1 MFWGLR
7 SSLDLRLRI
16 TIACSRLN
24 SLGKMRVDLVR
35 SHLDQIQIKSKFE
48 LWLQNTSHHPREPVL
63 VPIFSRPLFPPR
75 QVSRSVQSLNWSSP
89 QREGRPKGPLTARW
103 CWVKFGMNM
112 RKIRRSNSYI
122 QIHIYI
128 YRIIYILS
136 YNEISMVEY
145 KKWFMGIKYARTLL
159 RRHETDLQSNE
170 FGTW

>member
-1 MFWGLR
+1 MLTVGRRKKNGCVKSQNSVKHVFVYFILYILIYTVVGSESVDFEGTKIDRPEPRMFWGLR

-48 LWLQNTSHHPREPVL
+48 LRLQNTSHHPREPVL

-89 QREGRPKGPLTARW
+89 QREGRPKGPLTAR
-103 CWVKFGMNM
+103 
-112 RKIRRSNSYI
+112 
-122 QIHIYI
+122 
-128 YRIIYILS
+128 
-136 YNEISMVEY
+136 
-145 KKWFMGIKYARTLL
+145 
-159 RRHETDLQSNE
+159 
-170 FGTW
+170 